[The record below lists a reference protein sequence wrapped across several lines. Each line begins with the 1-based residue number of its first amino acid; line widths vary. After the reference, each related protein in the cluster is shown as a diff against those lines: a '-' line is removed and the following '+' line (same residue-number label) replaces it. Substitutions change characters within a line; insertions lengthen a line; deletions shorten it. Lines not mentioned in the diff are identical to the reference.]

1 MSAAQAEGVNTR
13 CHAAFFFQPLCVLS
27 LFFKGARSVFW
38 QPLIKS
44 IHSSLNSLI
53 RRVMPCS
60 KTSVDNCLIFIRH
73 QARNPAFTN
82 YLQIS
87 ILTLGT
93 KVVANLDIS
102 PVYWPTLFL
111 LITLTHTSKLCL
123 ISYKY
128 RAAGVH
134 IVLFVFNQKC
144 ALPTVIWW
152 VCNAVVA
159 TASSSIVLGKFCCSK
174 HIRDSRGANP
184 LILWTSSRGG
194 PHKKLLFDHMMDG
207 FHVLLPKTLAIKLI
221 EYRFFKFPFKDWQ
234 QWGYTKVGLLWIF
247 PSNSSFYFVLN

>member
-1 MSAAQAEGVNTR
+1 MKYERCSSRRCQYSMS
-13 CHAAFFFQPLCVLS
+13 CCIFLSAFMCSFSF
-27 LFFKGARSVFW
+27 FFKGARSVFW

-93 KVVANLDIS
+93 KVETAAVANLDIS

-152 VCNAVVA
+152 VCNAV
-159 TASSSIVLGKFCCSK
+159 
-174 HIRDSRGANP
+174 
-184 LILWTSSRGG
+184 
-194 PHKKLLFDHMMDG
+194 
-207 FHVLLPKTLAIKLI
+207 
-221 EYRFFKFPFKDWQ
+221 EE
-234 QWGYTKVGLLWIF
+234 
-247 PSNSSFYFVLN
+247 